1 MKKFALVALFAVAV
15 FGMAFAGTTKNGSV
29 WISGSDPE
37 VFTLTLPPNYSGTI
51 ANGSTTQTLFIGN
64 VVVTSNVDNWYLY
77 IRSDNYA
84 YLLNSADPTAAPI
97 SYDLALGSY
106 TFSRWDDTPSNNN
119 DYGAWWIGP
128 QPRTSKAGLTLP
140 LSLIIY
146 PSDNFYQAGNYSET
160 LTFTIVY
167 N

>member
-15 FGMAFAGTTKNGSV
+15 FGMAYAGTTKNGSV

-64 VVVTSNVDNWYLY
+64 VVVNTNVKDWYLKVLTANGTDLVNSGDPNER
-77 IRSDNYA
+77 IRYSI
-84 YLLNSADPTAAPI
+84 T
-97 SYDLALGSY
+97 LGSE
-106 TFSRWDDTPSNNN
+106 TFDWH
-119 DYGAWWIGP
+119 DYDPVDGWLIGP
-128 QPRTSKAGLTLP
+128 LPRTPKGGLTLP
-140 LSLIIY
+140 FSLIIG
-146 PSDNFYQAGNYSET
+146 PSDNFYQAGNYSDT
-160 LTFTIVY
+160 ITFTIAH